1 MTDKHPL
8 VARIEASLSYE
19 LHVPSWVSAVRGE
32 VLRASD
38 DTLDVRLTATPS
50 EEVLPSCGKVAR
62 IFMEQGTG
70 AGMPAWNRGELRF
83 APERGVALVLSL
95 ADSLTH
101 IEEPW
106 RPRRPELSSQSGWRR
121 EFAYSF
127 DDGHLRTLGAAGAD
141 ELRASGSTREFLRET
156 GLPEEGIEPLHFE
169 LQDGRLP
176 TIEESSPFL
185 WRLFPEARS
194 YRRLGWHGGFPVCLE
209 EPGERVVILEFP
221 VSFPA
226 GLPPRAQRI
235 RPLNSSVEMLAQSLL
250 AWRRN
255 RDPRSLM
262 RAIARIDQPAIAD
275 QTFWHGIAESMT
287 D

>member
-1 MTDKHPL
+1 VTDKNPL
-8 VARIEASLSYE
+8 VARIEASLSYA
-19 LHVPSWVSAVRGE
+19 LHVPTWVSEVRGE
-32 VLRASD
+32 VIRASD
-38 DTLDVRLTATPS
+38 DTLEVRVTATPS
-50 EEVLPSCGKVAR
+50 EEALPSCGKVAR

-70 AGMPAWNRGELRF
+70 AGTAVWNRGEFRF
-83 APERGVALVLSL
+83 VPERGVALVLSV
-95 ADSLTH
+95 ADTIAH
-101 IEEPW
+101 IEEAW
-106 RPRRPELSSQSGWRR
+106 QHRSPELSSQSDWRR

-127 DDGHLRTLGAAGAD
+127 DDGHLRTLDAAGAD
-141 ELRASGSTREFLRET
+141 ELRASSATRAFLRET

-185 WRLFPEARS
+185 SGLFPEARS

-221 VSFPA
+221 IRFPA
-226 GLPPRAQRI
+226 GLPPRARNI
-235 RPLNSSVEMLAQSLL
+235 RPLNSSIEMLAQSML

-255 RDPRSLM
+255 RTQKSLR
-262 RAIARIDQPAIAD
+262 RAIARIDEPAIAD
-275 QTFWHGIAESMT
+275 DAFWQGMAESLA